1 MEIIS
6 RFESAD
12 AEIRL
17 NSSRAL
23 LYILQVCSFYRSLT
37 CFGIIGMGENVHVM
51 LVSLLF
57 VAANI
62 VRRENMLN

>member
-12 AEIRL
+12 VEIRL

-23 LYILQVCSFYRSLT
+23 LYILQVCSFYRTLI
-37 CFGIIGMGENVHVM
+37 CFDIAMGEVNVTDVM

-62 VRRENMLN
+62 VRRENK